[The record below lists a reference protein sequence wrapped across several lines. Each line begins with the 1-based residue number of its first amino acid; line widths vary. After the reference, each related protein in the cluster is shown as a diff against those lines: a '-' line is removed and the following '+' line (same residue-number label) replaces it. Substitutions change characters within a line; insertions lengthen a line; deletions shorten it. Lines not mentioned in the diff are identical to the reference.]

1 MKRPSRS
8 VTPQHI
14 WTWPVVLTLGISLLA
29 LAVSGASLTWQIISW
44 RRGGPRVAVTTH
56 IGNRPWRVVRR
67 HRGDQ
72 FGTPRTEIKQFG
84 FQLPNG
90 RHMQNIYDFLGQPV
104 GKTGISGSYRRT
116 SAPTSGTAP
125 EGKGSNDGR

>member
-1 MKRPSRS
+1 MWFVGIEATNSGR
-8 VTPQHI
+8 
-14 WTWPVVLTLGISLLA
+14 LG
-29 LAVSGASLTWQIISW
+29 
-44 RRGGPRVAVTTH
+44 
-56 IGNRPWRVVRR
+56 
-67 HRGDQ
+67 
-72 FGTPRTEIKQFG
+72 TEIKEFG

-90 RHMQNIYDFLGQPV
+90 RHIQNIYDFLGQPV